1 MATERH
7 VCLLYESEAERRA
20 GLLSFVRDGFAAGD
34 RLVYFLD
41 SSTEEEVVELLAAE
55 GIDTAW
61 ALESG
66 QLFVLP
72 AEPVYFEGGTFDPE
86 KMAAVLREQARLS
99 AQAGFSQLRVAVE
112 MGWALHGRPGS
123 ERLLEWERLGGDM
136 LEEVGCVALCQ
147 YDRQRFDAETILGA
161 MALHPTVVAGGRR
174 AESLGIGDFGLEPAG
189 EPHRLRLHGDVD
201 LANTAALAERMR
213 AEVARGAD
221 LELDLSG
228 LRFIDVSGLWVLYD
242 AAVQLGKQGKHVTLV
257 TPPASVI
264 RMLTVLGWHEV
275 EALRVVPPP
284 V

>member
-20 GLLSFVRDGFAAGD
+20 GLLSFVRDGFARGD

-41 SSTEEEVVELLAAE
+41 SSTEDEVVELLAAE
-55 GIDTAW
+55 GIDTAA
-61 ALESG
+61 ALAGG
-66 QLFVLP
+66 QLFVVP
-72 AEPVYFEGGTFDPE
+72 AEPVYFESGTFDPE
-86 KMAAVLREQARLS
+86 RMAAVLREQARLS
-99 AQAGFSQLRVAVE
+99 AQAGFRQLRVAVE

-174 AESLGIGDFGLEPAG
+174 AESLGVGDFVLEPAG
-189 EPHRLRLHGDVD
+189 EHRLRLLGDVD
-201 LANTAALAERMR
+201 LSNTAALAERIG
-213 AEVARGAD
+213 AEVAHGID
-221 LELDLSG
+221 LELDLSE

-242 AAVQLGKQGKHVTLV
+242 AAVQLGKQGRHVTLV
-257 TPPASVI
+257 TPPPSVI
-264 RMLTVLGWHEV
+264 RMLTVLGWNEV
-275 EALRVVPPP
+275 TALRVVPAA